1 MGQHRGRRKPKQLAA
16 KLLAIRFKLEVSQGQ
31 LARLLGFDKGGARI
45 SEFERGIRE
54 PDLMTLLKFSELAHV
69 SLTVLADDRLELK
82 FPKGWKKPRRV
93 SRLQTLN
100 LDGNAEARTT

>member
-1 MGQHRGRRKPKQLAA
+1 
-16 KLLAIRFKLEVSQGQ
+16 
-31 LARLLGFDKGGARI
+31 
-45 SEFERGIRE
+45 
-54 PDLMTLLKFSELAHV
+54 MTLLKFSELAHV